1 MRQRVEL
8 LQEKCSRLFS
18 FGVAMGVPI
27 WISKK
32 TLQSWPPHVLPLD
45 PDRKQLYFSLFL
57 SPIRLKSSEQNP
69 LPFPFLTSHDIAK
82 LSHEIGEL
90 FVCIAE

>member
-45 PDRKQLYFSLFL
+45 PDKKQLYFSLFL
-57 SPIRLKSSEQNP
+57 SPIQLNRANKILS
-69 LPFPFLTSHDIAK
+69 LFPS
-82 LSHEIGEL
+82 
-90 FVCIAE
+90 